1 MAAVGEKEQ
10 PAARGM
16 RADARRNRDAIIA
29 AARELFAAEGDG
41 VEMADIAERAE
52 LGVGTLYRH
61 FPDKQALIR
70 ELVAARFVELAA
82 CYRQRLASDD
92 PPWGRL
98 EGAIRDA
105 CAIQARDRGL
115 AEALSASG
123 LADHQPVAR
132 STPGLVDSL
141 DRLVSDAVADG
152 SARAG
157 LTWEDVVMVLC
168 GAGHAISS
176 QRYLPGQW
184 ERLLEIQLDGLRAA
198 R

>member
-1 MAAVGEKEQ
+1 
-10 PAARGM
+10 M

-70 ELVAARFVELAA
+70 ELVVERFAELAA
-82 CYRQRLASDD
+82 CYRRRLESEDGS
-92 PPWGRL
+92 WGRL

-132 STPGLVDSL
+132 STPGLVESL
-141 DRLVSDAVADG
+141 DRLVSEAVAEG
-152 SARAG
+152 SARAD
-157 LTWEDVVMVLC
+157 LTWEDVVMCLC
-168 GAGHAISS
+168 GAGHAITC
-176 QRYLPGQW
+176 QEDMPGQW
-184 ERLLEIQLDGLRAA
+184 ERLLEIQLSGLRAA
-198 R
+198 G